1 MASFVA
7 IRRLRAFAEAQ
18 VAALECGDLE
28 VFARLL
34 DERADV
40 QRATRQSALPANV
53 RVLDEAAE
61 GLLRRYLA
69 DAAAELTRVRL
80 GIYALHSAEP
90 MRLRTAPRAHHSP
103 RRGRQHAS

>member
-7 IRRLRAFAEAQ
+7 VRQFRALAEAQ
-18 VAALECGDLE
+18 VIALERGDLE
-28 VFARLL
+28 MFARLL
-34 DERADV
+34 DERADLEHT
-40 QRATRQSALPANV
+40 TRYRTVPASV

-80 GIYALHSAEP
+80 GIYALRSPEP
-90 MRLRTAPRAHHSP
+90 MKLRAGTRPRHTP
-103 RRGRQHAS
+103 P